1 MIELG
6 AFTYDISLMDIQRRH
21 QFFRGREVSCRCV
34 RTIQVLETCRQF
46 LVIGQESFFSVGD
59 WILDLPARSLCGE
72 TMTSHE
78 ERFIPQRQKL
88 DQLSVVKDYSA
99 VPRLEYR

>member
-1 MIELG
+1 
-6 AFTYDISLMDIQRRH
+6 
-21 QFFRGREVSCRCV
+21 V
-34 RTIQVLETCRQF
+34 
-46 LVIGQESFFSVGD
+46 SFFSVGE
-59 WILDLPARSLCGE
+59 WILDLPGIIVVAK

>member
-1 MIELG
+1 MLIELG

-21 QFFRGREVSCRCV
+21 QFFRGGREVSCRCV
-34 RTIQVLETCRQF
+34 RTIQVSETF
-46 LVIGQESFFSVGD
+46 LVFGNVSFFSVGTGFGF
-59 WILDLPARSLCGE
+59 AGGSHCVE